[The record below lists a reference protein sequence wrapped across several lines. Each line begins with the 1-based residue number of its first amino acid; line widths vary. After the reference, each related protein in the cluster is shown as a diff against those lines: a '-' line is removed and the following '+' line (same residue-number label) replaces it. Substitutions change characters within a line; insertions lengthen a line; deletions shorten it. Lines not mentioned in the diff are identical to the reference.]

1 MKKFSE
7 IAKANAF
14 LESIPIS
21 RVVGKEIIVYGYEI
35 RTSKHP
41 RENNPNC
48 IMLRIEM
55 DRKRCCTFSGS
66 TLLQRQAEACKG
78 EFPFAT
84 TLKFVGRWLSFS

>member
-7 IAKANAF
+7 IAKANSF

-21 RVVGKEIIVYGYEI
+21 KVIGKEIIVYGYEI

-41 RENNPNC
+41 RENSPNC
-48 IMLRIEM
+48 IMLRIEL
-55 DRKRCCTFSGS
+55 DHKRCCTFSGS
-66 TLLQRQAEACKG
+66 SLLQRQAEECKD